1 MASLQERGV
10 RIAVLTLS
18 PSAYPEDAAGHQE
31 ELIGLLRS
39 AGTVVRCS
47 ERCREHFAVIDND
60 IVWYGSMN
68 LLSREKEED
77 SMMRLENAS
86 IAQELLLK
94 CMVTT
99 TDINK

>member
-1 MASLQERGV
+1 M
-10 RIAVLTLS
+10 
-18 PSAYPEDAAGHQE
+18 
-31 ELIGLLRS
+31 
-39 AGTVVRCS
+39 
-47 ERCREHFAVIDND
+47 IDND